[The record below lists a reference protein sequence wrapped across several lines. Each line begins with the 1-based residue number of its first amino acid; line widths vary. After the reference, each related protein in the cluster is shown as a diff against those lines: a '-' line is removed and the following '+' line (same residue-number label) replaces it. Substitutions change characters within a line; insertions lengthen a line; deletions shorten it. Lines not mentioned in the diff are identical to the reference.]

1 MNYFFNIFVFC
12 CAISVPSA
20 LGFILIEEPTC
31 QIGQYSAFSS
41 SYSAPIAS
49 SDGMSCSGCDCTSQ
63 MGVGTGILTRYNYA
77 NSERCVYF
85 LYGSSSETIM
95 TLSFNQLNIEYGSD
109 FLGIYPCDN
118 SSPTGCW
125 SYTLAQYTGEYT
137 PFQYTTQRQFLMIIF
152 TSDHTRSKSGWGLTW
167 HIDNG
172 VVNVGAFCQTCPV
185 GLTSPVGSLNST
197 ACTRSCV
204 SCVAGKYSAAVA
216 ATSDATCAACV
227 TGKHSLQIGATS
239 DAICADCGPGKYAPT
254 IASNSC
260 SNCSPGTYSASSAS
274 ECTTCAQNSFW
285 SAVNLACQCNP
296 GSSGTNGRPPCT
308 LCAVGKSKA

>member
-20 LGFILIEEPTC
+20 LCLSCG
-31 QIGQYSAFSS
+31 IGQYLTIPSPVIV
-41 SYSAPIAS
+41 PIAS
-49 SDGMSCSGCDCTSQ
+49 TDGMSCSTSLSVCGCTSQ
-63 MGVGTGILTRYNYA
+63 MGVGTGTLSRYNYGL
-77 NSERCVYF
+77 SERCDYLF
-85 LYGSSSETIM
+85 YGSSPDTIM
-95 TLSFNQLNIEYGSD
+95 TFSFNQLNLEYGYD
-109 FLGIYPCDN
+109 FFRIIRCDG
-118 SSPTGCW
+118 SHPTDCW
-125 SYTLAQYTGEYT
+125 KNHVLAEYTGEYDA
-137 PFQYTTQRQFLMIIF
+137 FEFTTQDQFLMIIF
-152 TSDHTRSKSGWGLTW
+152 TTDRRRMISGWGLTW
-167 HIDNG
+167 NINNG
-172 VVNVGAFCQTCPV
+172 VTNVGGSCQNCPV